1 MRRTAILCSV
11 FVPLAITLLAAA
23 PGGPPTKAYSLK
35 IAGTLDG
42 RFAFVPYGAGD
53 WEFLSIAEATGDL
66 RSLGSSMMYSTHQ
79 PHADGTLTGGEF
91 RIVAA
96 NGDAIYGT
104 YEGSA
109 AYVSADQV
117 AGEATLVVSGGTGRF
132 TNASGTISGEFV
144 ETLDDPTWAS
154 AGVSWTLN
162 GPVSY
167 TKTTGTETIAFFNF
181 ADPTTFAI
189 NGGGAA
195 YWDLAPMSG
204 PQWLQSHFMQGSSS
218 QSGTIFYG
226 SRAKESDSAPAA
238 TVTIGLPDLS
248 GYKNVR
254 LTLALAAFPNVW
266 ETSHRDSLRI
276 IGGLEGTPVPIVDC
290 SLANGCLDV
299 PGTIDKFLPAYYGG
313 PLRSQVHGA
322 DLVFEFQD
330 LEYAI
335 DNNLRSLT
343 FAFASTDYAEL
354 VGIDSVKLTGEPV
367 HGRR

>member
-1 MRRTAILCSV
+1 
-11 FVPLAITLLAAA
+11 
-23 PGGPPTKAYSLK
+23 
-35 IAGTLDG
+35 
-42 RFAFVPYGAGD
+42 
-53 WEFLSIAEATGDL
+53 
-66 RSLGSSMMYSTHQ
+66 
-79 PHADGTLTGGEF
+79 
-91 RIVAA
+91 
-96 NGDAIYGT
+96 
-104 YEGSA
+104 
-109 AYVSADQV
+109 
-117 AGEATLVVSGGTGRF
+117 
-132 TNASGTISGEFV
+132 
-144 ETLDDPTWAS
+144 
-154 AGVSWTLN
+154 
-162 GPVSY
+162 
-167 TKTTGTETIAFFNF
+167 
-181 ADPTTFAI
+181 
-189 NGGGAA
+189 
-195 YWDLAPMSG
+195 
-204 PQWLQSHFMQGSSS
+204 MQGSSS
-218 QSGTIFYG
+218 QCGTIFYG

-248 GYKNVR
+248 GYKDVR